1 MARYFFQDGD
11 PIGRRFGFG
20 RDQPTDIEIVGV
32 ARDAKSSALR
42 GEIPR
47 AVWIPY
53 LQDRDALG
61 AMTFYVRHAPGAGDV
76 PSALRAAARRID
88 PGVPL
93 YDLKTMAAQAGE
105 SLLLERLVALLST
118 LFGVLATLLAA
129 VGLYGVISYSVARRT
144 REIGIRIALGA
155 VRPAILWGVLREA
168 ALLLAVGLA
177 AGLPLAYLLARLA
190 EALLYGLSPT
200 DPVALGGAAALLALI
215 VLAAG
220 SVPAR
225 RATRVD
231 PMRALR
237 FE

>member
-1 MARYFFQDGD
+1 
-11 PIGRRFGFG
+11 
-20 RDQPTDIEIVGV
+20 
-32 ARDAKSSALR
+32 LR

-47 AVWIPY
+47 ALWIPE
-53 LQDRDALG
+53 LQNSIEDLG
-61 AMTFYVRHAPGAGDV
+61 AMTFYVRHAPAAGDV
-76 PSALRAAARRID
+76 ASALRGALRRID
-88 PGVPL
+88 PGIPL

-129 VGLYGVISYSVARRT
+129 VGLYGVMSYSVLRRT

-155 VRPAILWGVLREA
+155 IRPAILWTVLREV

-177 AGLPLAYLLARLA
+177 LGLPAAFGLARLA
-190 EALLYGLSPT
+190 RALLYGLSPT
-200 DPVALGGAAALLALI
+200 DPVALAGAAVVLAL
-215 VLAAG
+215 VALAAG

-225 RATRVD
+225 RATQVD

>member
-1 MARYFFQDGD
+1 M
-11 PIGRRFGFG
+11 
-20 RDQPTDIEIVGV
+20 
-32 ARDAKSSALR
+32 
-42 GEIPR
+42 
-47 AVWIPY
+47 
-53 LQDRDALG
+53 
-61 AMTFYVRHAPGAGDV
+61 
-76 PSALRAAARRID
+76 
-88 PGVPL
+88 
-93 YDLKTMAAQAGE
+93 
-105 SLLLERLVALLST
+105 
-118 LFGVLATLLAA
+118 
-129 VGLYGVISYSVARRT
+129 ISYSVARRT

-155 VRPAILWGVLREA
+155 IRPAILWGVLREA

-177 AGLPLAYLLARLA
+177 VGLPLAYSLARLA

-200 DPVALGGAAALLALI
+200 DPVALGVTAVLLALT